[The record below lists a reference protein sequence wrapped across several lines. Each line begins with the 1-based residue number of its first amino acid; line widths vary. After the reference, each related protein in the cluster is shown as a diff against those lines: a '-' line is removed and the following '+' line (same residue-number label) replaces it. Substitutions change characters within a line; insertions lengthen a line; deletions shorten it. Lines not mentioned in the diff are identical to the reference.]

1 MDKIPGAC
9 NQQRLRRRILYAH
22 LFVSVNTQ
30 YYFLLPL
37 PHCISLQYIISY
49 WSLLPPTCLNCVLS
63 PLYHICTST
72 IPPHHLSATDTES
85 IRFAF
90 KRITVVTTHGR
101 DHSTISLRLHFVAV
115 ILVSVNA
122 LSINTVNYC
131 KHIAFTLLYY
141 WLSLLTM
148 PSIQACSRS
157 ISINIAPE
165 LRWDHLRLCTDN
177 SPWLYDRRAL
187 IESPSKS

>member
-22 LFVSVNTQ
+22 LFESVNTQ

-37 PHCISLQYIISY
+37 PHCILLQYIISY
-49 WSLLPPTCLNCVLS
+49 WSLLPPACLNCVLS

-131 KHIAFTLLYY
+131 KHYRLAADQY
-141 WLSLLTM
+141 
-148 PSIQACSRS
+148 RS
-157 ISINIAPE
+157 ILHRNCDGITCDCAPTT
-165 LRWDHLRLCTDN
+165 LRGFTIVEHSSKVHQSHKSRWVTLWYPSLCGV
-177 SPWLYDRRAL
+177 R
-187 IESPSKS
+187 